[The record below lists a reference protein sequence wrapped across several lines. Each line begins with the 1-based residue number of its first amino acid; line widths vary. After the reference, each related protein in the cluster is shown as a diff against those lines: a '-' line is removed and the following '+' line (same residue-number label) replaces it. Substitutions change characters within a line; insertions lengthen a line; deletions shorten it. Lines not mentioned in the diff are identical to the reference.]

1 MKADKTLRKT
11 GTVCI
16 TDHPRKQAEQRGPS
30 MQSRSGPYVMPH
42 SPKHDDLLEA
52 LMSTQQISTPK
63 DALKTLRTSQKLIH
77 LGRTAASI
85 AHEVNNPLES
95 ITNLLYLIRLEPGL
109 PANVL
114 GYLELAEQEM
124 ERVVSISKQTLN
136 FARETSEPVDV
147 SMPEILDEVLVLY
160 RHLID
165 QKQIEIVKQYEQTDS
180 IRAFPG
186 EMRQIFANLI
196 VNAMEACDERGVV
209 TLRVR
214 PAFDVHQK
222 EGLRVTVADN
232 GTGIPP
238 EVRRRLGEPFFT
250 TKGQSGTGLGLWV
263 TRSIIERYGGRL
275 RMRSVHVSEP
285 RGKINHGTVFTLRLP
300 FETKENTREQKAGCK
315 GPVLVSSKS
324 SKVKRS
330 HPSSHS
336 SIRRTANR
344 D

>member
-1 MKADKTLRKT
+1 
-11 GTVCI
+11 
-16 TDHPRKQAEQRGPS
+16 

-42 SPKHDDLLEA
+42 TPKHDDLLEA
-52 LMSTQQISTPK
+52 LLRGQKVSTPA
-63 DALKTLRTSQKLIH
+63 DALETLRNSQKLIH

-136 FARETSEPVDV
+136 FARETTEPVDV
-147 SMPEILDEVLVLY
+147 SLPEILEEVLVLY
-160 RHLID
+160 RHLMD
-165 QKQIEIVKQYEQTDS
+165 QKQIEIAKNYEQTDLV
-180 IRAFPG
+180 RAFPG
-186 EMRQIFANLI
+186 EMRQVFANLI
-196 VNAMEACDERGVV
+196 VNAIEASDERGVI

-214 PAFDVHQK
+214 PSFGVQQK
-222 EGLRVTVADN
+222 QGLRITVADN

-238 EVRRRLGEPFFT
+238 KVRRRLGEPFFT

-285 RGKINHGTVFTLRLP
+285 RGKTRHGTVFTLYLP
-300 FETKENTREQKAGCK
+300 FEANTSLKDQDVSCK

-324 SKVKRS
+324 SKVKHS
-330 HPSSHS
+330 HPSPHS
-336 SIRRTANR
+336 SIRRTANK

>member
-1 MKADKTLRKT
+1 
-11 GTVCI
+11 
-16 TDHPRKQAEQRGPS
+16 

-42 SPKHDDLLEA
+42 SPNHDEL
-52 LMSTQQISTPK
+52 SQ
-63 DALKTLRTSQKLIH
+63 ALKHAETASTRDYALETLRTSQKLIH

-95 ITNLLYLIRLEPGL
+95 IANLLYLIRLEPGL

-165 QKQIEIVKQYEQTDS
+165 QKQIEIVKHYSEADP
-180 IRAFPG
+180 IRVFPG
-186 EMRQIFANLI
+186 EMRQVFANLI
-196 VNAMEACDERGVV
+196 VNAIEACDGSGVV

-214 PAFDVHQK
+214 PSFGVHQK
-222 EGLRVTVADN
+222 RGLRITVADN

-238 EVRRRLGEPFFT
+238 KIRRRLGEPFFT

-263 TRSIIERYGGRL
+263 TRSIVERYGGRL
-275 RMRSVHVSEP
+275 RMRSVHISEP
-285 RGKINHGTVFTLRLP
+285 RGKTNHGTVFTLCLP
-300 FETKENTREQKAGCK
+300 CEANTSLKDQDVSCK
-315 GPVLVSSKS
+315 GLVLVQPTKDAQT
-324 SKVKRS
+324 RR
-330 HPSSHS
+330 PST
-336 SIRRTANR
+336 IRRTANR